1 MKNKIYK
8 LVPVLL
14 AVIMALS
21 LVACA
26 SEAGVQWQSFEFDN
40 GDKVELSID
49 KNSGYLLEAGTPNL
63 ITKDG
68 VTFFK
73 CAFGEDAFYDMLKE
87 NIADD
92 GSVTIVEE
100 KERDDVQYLFYIV
113 EGGEAPEYDI
123 VAKISGTETCALL
136 ASEDVLDEASLM
148 DAFSALT
155 FQAK

>member
-1 MKNKIYK
+1 M
-8 LVPVLL
+8 LL
-14 AVIMALS
+14 AAIMALS
-21 LVACA
+21 LMACA
-26 SEAGVQWQSFEFDN
+26 SESGVQRQSFEFDN

-49 KNSGYLLEAGTPNL
+49 ENSGYLLEAGTPNL

-100 KERDDVQYLFYIV
+100 KERNDVQYLFYIV
-113 EGGEAPEYDI
+113 EGDEAPEYDI

-136 ASEDVLDEASLM
+136 ASEDVLDETSLA